1 MGAVNSLAKPFLLA
15 LKVMD
20 KVNGDTVSQFLTENF
35 YQNGFKTDQFR
46 VFVTDGAAYCLKAG
60 RTLKCI
66 FHISQ
71 LRHVTCVS
79 HATHLSMEDVRKR
92 SKKADR
98 CIASLKAALSKCT
111 ERRGSFPVA
120 MPPWPIQP
128 VG

>member
-20 KVNGDTVSQFLTENF
+20 KVNGDTVSQFLTEYF

-66 FHISQ
+66 FHISP
-71 LRHVTCVS
+71 
-79 HATHLSMEDVRKR
+79 
-92 SKKADR
+92 
-98 CIASLKAALSKCT
+98 IASCDLCITRYAFING
-111 ERRGSFPVA
+111 RRAQTQQKG
-120 MPPWPIQP
+120 
-128 VG
+128 G